1 VFSLR
6 ISSEGGLATTSEHA
20 RAKGEHVKVLVCPVL
35 HFEASDT
42 CTDAR
47 IAAGLV
53 SNISSGLHE
62 FIDLSREGIKEG
74 RLGKGL
80 ALGTGRLAAGT
91 VQGVFGSAAGLSN
104 AMGKGLAQLTFD
116 GDYKR
121 ARALLEQN
129 KPAHMGHG
137 VLQVASEA
145 RCPLTSLS
153 LSLSLSHSHSLVVK
167 SSQSSHE

>member
-1 VFSLR
+1 MHTHTYNTCVHTP
-6 ISSEGGLATTSEHA
+6 G
-20 RAKGEHVKVLVCPVL
+20 
-35 HFEASDT
+35 T
-42 CTDAR
+42 CT
-47 IAAGLV
+47 GLV

-80 ALGTGRLAAGT
+80 AMGTGRLAAGT

-137 VLQVASEA
+137 MLQVCTDLHVACVLLLPCASGFVFA
-145 RCPLTSLS
+145 RV
-153 LSLSLSHSHSLVVK
+153 HA
-167 SSQSSHE
+167 